1 MISAST
7 KSIISGSFWMMLQT
21 ISLKVISFF
30 SQILLALILMPEI
43 FGKVALVTAIT
54 NITFI
59 TQQFGIQDVLI
70 KRGKA
75 FELWF
80 ETAKS
85 LTIFVS
91 IIAFIVSLLIGW
103 LYGYFS
109 NDLEI
114 TLLILI
120 LSFSLP
126 FQALSIL
133 PNCLLKINLKFK
145 FLAKVK
151 VIELLS
157 IQIGI
162 IVLALL
168 DFGVYSFVY
177 PFLVVSILNCTY
189 LYYKTGIQFSFK
201 IYLRKWKILFNDSLY
216 GFYFA
221 LASRTS
227 FQIDYI
233 ILGFFATQAEVGLY
247 FMAFTIAVQA
257 IGLLAANLPSVIF
270 PTLNKVKLTDNELGA
285 KLYTLIIILS
295 IFGAILTSWQFFC
308 AEYIVHLF
316 LDKKWYSI
324 INLVQILSIGMF
336 FRIVSSQWVVPLKL
350 KGKFNELARISVV
363 SLVIMVLILLPL
375 SYLYKAVG
383 IAYGVSIYYF
393 VISFF
398 QLYKSLNSYNIS
410 FLSLFLKAGLFLS
423 FGLMSFFA
431 SYFIADSLNSEST
444 KLVLVIKLFITSII
458 GLGLFAFLLR
468 SFQRKDYNSIV
479 DKIKSL
485 KKQKK

>member
-1 MISAST
+1 MVSDST

-21 ISLKVISFF
+21 VSLKVISFF
-30 SQILLALILMPEI
+30 SQILLALILMPEV

-70 KRGKA
+70 RRGKA
-75 FELWF
+75 FGLWY

-85 LTIFVS
+85 LTLFVS
-91 IIAFIVSLLIGW
+91 IIAFVISLLIGW
-103 LYGYFS
+103 LYGYFT

-114 TLLILI
+114 SLLVLI

-133 PNCLLKINLKFK
+133 PNSKLRINLEFK
-145 FLAKVK
+145 FLAQIKV
-151 VIELLS
+151 VELLS
-157 IQIGI
+157 IQVGI
-162 IVLALL
+162 ILLALL

-177 PFLVVSILNCTY
+177 PVLFVAIINCLY
-189 LYYKTGIQFSFK
+189 LYYKTNIQFNFK
-201 IYLRKWKILFNDSLY
+201 LHLRKWRILFNDSLY

-270 PTLNKVKLTDNELGA
+270 PTLNKIKLTNIELGL
-285 KLYTLIIILS
+285 KLQTLIIVLS

-308 AEYIVHLF
+308 AEYLVHLF
-316 LDKKWYSI
+316 LSEKWFSI
-324 INLVQILSIGMF
+324 VNLIQILSLGMF
-336 FRIVSSQWVVPLKL
+336 FRILSSQWVVPLKL
-350 KGKFNELARISVV
+350 NGEFDKLARIAAI
-363 SLVIMVLILLPL
+363 SLVVMVALLFPL
-375 SYLYKAVG
+375 AYFYKALG

-393 VISFF
+393 VISFY
-398 QLYKSLNSYNIS
+398 QLYKSLKNYEINL
-410 FLSLFLKAGLFLS
+410 LSLFLKTNMLLGFSLIAFYGSHFLAEYIID
-423 FGLMSFFA
+423 G
-431 SYFIADSLNSEST
+431 ST
-444 KLVLVIKLFITSII
+444 KLLLVIKLVITSVI
-458 GLGLFAFLLR
+458 GLLFFVIMLR
-468 SFQRKDYNSIV
+468 LFHKQYYFTV
-479 DKIKSL
+479 ADKIKSL
-485 KKQKK
+485 KK